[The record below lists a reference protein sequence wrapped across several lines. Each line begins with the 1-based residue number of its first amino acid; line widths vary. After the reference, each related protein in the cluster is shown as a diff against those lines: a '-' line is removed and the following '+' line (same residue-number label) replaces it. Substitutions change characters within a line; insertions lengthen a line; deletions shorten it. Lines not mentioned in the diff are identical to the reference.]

1 MAIANAMIVIN
12 SNVVYEL
19 DENVIVKKKRNK
31 QEIIELLKKRID
43 RFRMIEKRIINRGE
57 NLPISH
63 MKSPSLV
70 ELLKK
75 SYHIDY

>member
-1 MAIANAMIVIN
+1 MNVAKQVN
-12 SNVVYEL
+12 SKIVYEL

-43 RFRMIEKRIINRGE
+43 MFRMIEKRIINRGE

-63 MKSPSLV
+63 MKSPALV

-75 SYHIDY
+75 SYKIEY